1 MVLKIW
7 WHGLFNYLNKL
18 LIQEWVITSEAD
30 DHPSRAGRQGIYQ
43 FRIACFVWK
52 STHMIYIHPR
62 GDPWF
67 QEEFVMPGLAAST
80 GRRSRHALI
89 TYITCKVHNCQVWC
103 EDLGTLERSA
113 CSISDNQSGPDWEF
127 LSYKRGTKWMSVTSP
142 CPTYLWC

>member
-30 DHPSRAGRQGIYQ
+30 DHHSRAGRQGIYQ

-62 GDPWF
+62 GDPRF
-67 QEEFVMPGLAAST
+67 QEQFVMLGLAAST
-80 GRRSRHALI
+80 GKRSRHALI
-89 TYITCKVHNCQVWC
+89 LPSPWKYIIAKCDVKI
-103 EDLGTLERSA
+103 LGLWDTV

-127 LSYKRGTKWMSVTSP
+127 LSYKRGTKWMSATVP
-142 CPTYLWC
+142 CSTDLWC